1 MGNLN
6 VAVLG
11 PEGYAKNLGKRGT
24 ASDITFYNLKKG
36 DDTVTFIEPTR
47 YPERLA
53 PLFYAAS
60 MADAAL
66 IVVNEITPT
75 FGEWVLML
83 DEAGVG
89 QGSIILQNY
98 ITPGDLAPLL
108 RGTVLEHYEFV
119 DEDPIVLRDRLLT
132 EAHTRASTRP
142 GAGTTGSIPIDH
154 HFNVRGIGTVILG
167 GVVRGGIVKHDALKV
182 YPGEQVIT
190 VRSIQK
196 HDDDFAWAAEDDR
209 VGLALKNIDS
219 TALDRGYVLSN
230 DPAIQVRTGL
240 EVQATLVKY
249 WPAPLTAGMVLHLGH
264 WMQFIPARVV
274 EAVQDDGDWR
284 RPTLTLALEKDL
296 IYLPG
301 DTAVLHYLEGG
312 KLRIAGHITLP

>member
-11 PEGYAKNLGKRGT
+11 EGYAKDLGKKGT
-24 ASDITFYNLKKG
+24 VSDITFYNLKRG
-36 DDTVTFIEPTR
+36 DDTVTLIEPTR
-47 YPERLA
+47 YPDRLA

-66 IVVNEITPT
+66 VVVSEVTPM

-83 DEAGVG
+83 NEARVK
-89 QGSIILQNY
+89 QGYIVLKNY
-98 ITPGDLAPLL
+98 LTPGDLTPFL

-119 DEDPIVLRDRLLT
+119 DDDPIVLRDRLLAHAHDRSST
-132 EAHTRASTRP
+132 EPA
-142 GAGTTGSIPIDH
+142 AGTLGTIPIDH

-167 GVVRGGIVKHDALKV
+167 GVVRGGIRKHNTLKI
-182 YPGEQVIT
+182 YPGEQAIT

-196 HDDDFAWAAEDDR
+196 HDDDFDRATEGDR
-209 VGLALKNIDS
+209 VGLALKNIESDS
-219 TALDRGYVLSN
+219 LDRGFVLSN
-230 DPAIQVRTGL
+230 DPAIQIRTNL
-240 EVQATLVKY
+240 EAQATLVKY
-249 WPAPLTAGMVLHLGH
+249 WPAPLTTGTVLHLGH
-264 WMQFIPARVV
+264 WMQFIPVRV
-274 EAVQDDGDWR
+274 EAVRDDGDWR

-312 KLRIAGHITLP
+312 KLRIAGSIELP